1 MYKKMNIILLGTYNP
16 AALKGLMSGSDRR
29 AAVDGALAAVGGT
42 VEHLAFTRGGYD
54 VVVRATV
61 PDSTSLIGLV
71 VAIKATGAFEK
82 ADYLEEIDMSAVLDA
97 AGKVAYTPPS

>member
-1 MYKKMNIILLGTYNP
+1 MNIILLGTYNP

-29 AAVDGALAAVGGT
+29 AAVESALAAVGGT

-97 AGKVAYTPPS
+97 ANKVAYTPPTN

>member
-1 MYKKMNIILLGTYNP
+1 MNIILLGTYNP

-29 AAVDGALAAVGGT
+29 AAVDSALAAVGGT

>member
-1 MYKKMNIILLGTYNP
+1 MNIILLGTYNP

-29 AAVDGALAAVGGT
+29 AAVDSALAAIDGT

-61 PDSTSLIGLV
+61 PDNASLIGLV

-82 ADYLEEIDMSAVLDA
+82 ADYLEEINMSAVLDA
-97 AGKVAYTPPS
+97 ANKVAYTPPTN